1 MSDLHD
7 HQQVNLLDR
16 GFRRRQVV
24 LPAQL
29 LVSLTLLAV
38 AGLLAYYFVH
48 RSQVA
53 ALEGRVARLEADY
66 SQQQAAAAQRREQAG
81 QGPEAADLDRRIARL
96 TEEKRAKGHV
106 LNLLAGPSTGTTGGF
121 SAYLEGLARQT
132 QSGVWLRHIAIGHG
146 GSDLSLAGSALD
158 PKLVPRYL
166 KRLSGEPV
174 YAGRAFRTF
183 KMTRRAHAATA
194 VDFAVKTGAPED

>member
-7 HQQVNLLDR
+7 HQQVNLLDQ

-66 SQQQAAAAQRREQAG
+66 SQQQAAAAQRRAQA
-81 QGPEAADLDRRIARL
+81 PEAADLDRRLARL
-96 TEEKRAKGHV
+96 TQEKRAKGHV

-121 SAYLEGLARQT
+121 SAYLEGLARQA

-146 GSDLSLAGSALD
+146 GSDLSLVGSALD